1 MAQDYLLVRRL
12 ADGLTTAF
20 QPGWL
25 LRQGYLRFDHN
36 GVEFVRTN
44 SRDEKKE
51 LCQDISIWAL
61 IDDYPIDEFWWCEVR
76 DWICI
81 SSASPQEHSYS
92 TWQKEARAEIHY
104 LDPWTHQESTAAR

>member
-20 QPGWL
+20 QPYWL
-25 LRQGYLRFDHN
+25 FRGGYLRFDHN

-44 SRDEKKE
+44 SMDEHKE

-61 IDDYPIDEFWWCEVR
+61 IDDYPIEEFGWCEAR
-76 DWICI
+76 GWICI
-81 SSASPQEHSYS
+81 WSASPQKHSYS
-92 TWQKEARAEIHY
+92 TWRKEVRG
-104 LDPWTHQESTAAR
+104 